1 MTLND
6 LVDATFKS
14 SEDIFAVVVFIYS
27 LPTELI
33 AILGLSTQYI

>member
-14 SEDIFAVVVFIYS
+14 LEDIFAMVVFIYS
-27 LPTELI
+27 LPIELI
-33 AILGLSTQYI
+33 VILGLSTQYI